1 LYGLTS
7 IAKFAEIERRKV
19 IARAGGRDIWGV
31 LVGAEFLFGKMKSL
45 ERVVIVIQQC
55 KWT

>member
-31 LVGAEFLFGKMKSL
+31 LVGAEFLFGKMKIFW
-45 ERVVIVIQQC
+45 R
-55 KWT
+55 